1 VNVSFFFVT
10 CSSIELKI
18 MSEYKVR
25 AFGITKDILGGKEAV
40 INVTKGTTVSAL
52 RDELNTRYPQ
62 LLALRSLYI
71 AVNNEYADDAQ
82 VLASTDEI
90 ALIPPVSG
98 G

>member
-1 VNVSFFFVT
+1 
-10 CSSIELKI
+10 

-40 INVTKGTTVSAL
+40 IKVEKGTTVSAL
-52 RDELNTRYPQ
+52 RHELNTRYPQ
-62 LLALRSLYI
+62 LLGLRSLYI
-71 AVNNEYADDAQ
+71 AVNNEYADDDKI
-82 VLASTDEI
+82 LSSTDEI

>member
-1 VNVSFFFVT
+1 
-10 CSSIELKI
+10 

-40 INVTKGTTVSAL
+40 IKVTNGTTVSAL
-52 RDELNTRYPQ
+52 RHELNTRYPQ
-62 LLALRSLYI
+62 LLGLRSLYI
-71 AVNNEYADDAQ
+71 AVNNEYADDDK
-82 VLASTDEI
+82 VLTSADEI